1 MESINARHDRSAL
14 DEADWRVVSHSSMF
28 REVGRDVLARLFGDR
43 HPVLFAPRQL
53 IFSQGDKADGFFLIL
68 DGWVKIYRITPAGE
82 EAVVGLFARGES
94 FAEAAVL
101 QGAAYPASAEAASPL
116 RALKIDSARFLKAM
130 EAEPGLGAAMLGS
143 VVLHTERLF
152 EEIASLKLMS
162 APRRLA
168 DFLLRHAPPGADS
181 ANIVLPYEKTL
192 LAGRL
197 GMTPETLSRA
207 LATLRK
213 FGVAVE
219 RDHVAIAD
227 LPALE
232 AFARGAETNGS
243 SAGQAR
249 TKKPGLKASPAAP
262 VSAAREG
269 EAADA
274 AATGKSAP
282 SRQRAK

>member
-1 MESINARHDRSAL
+1 MHPSHDIRPDRVLL
-14 DEADWRVVSHSSMF
+14 DEADWRVVSESSMF
-28 REVGRDVLARLFGDR
+28 REVDRDVLRRLFGDR
-43 HPVLFAPRQL
+43 HPVVFAPRQV

-68 DGWVKIYRITPAGE
+68 EGWVKVYRITPSGE

-101 QGAAYPASAEAASPL
+101 QGAVYPASAEAASPL
-116 RALKIDSARFLKAM
+116 RALKIDSSRFNKAM
-130 EAEPGLGAAMLGS
+130 ETEPGLAAALLGS
-143 VVLHTERLF
+143 VVSHTERLF
-152 EEIASLKLMS
+152 AEIANLKLMS

-168 DFLLRHAPPGADS
+168 DFLLRHAPHDAGLGAPKGARS
-181 ANIVLPYEKTL
+181 ASVVLPYEKTL

-213 FGVAVE
+213 LGVAVE

-232 AFARGAETNGS
+232 AFAHKSGGAG
-243 SAGQAR
+243 AR
-249 TKKPGLKASPAAP
+249 PAP
-262 VSAAREG
+262 RLQ
-269 EAADA
+269 
-274 AATGKSAP
+274 P
-282 SRQRAK
+282 P

>member
-1 MESINARHDRSAL
+1 MIESVNARHDRHAL
-14 DEADWRVVSHSSMF
+14 DEADWRVVSQSSMF

-43 HPVLFAPRQL
+43 HPALFAPRQL

-68 DGWVKIYRITPAGE
+68 DGWVKIYRITPSGE

-101 QGAAYPASAEAASPL
+101 QGAVYPASAEAASPL
-116 RALKIDSARFLKAM
+116 RALKIDSGRFLKAM
-130 EAEPGLGAAMLGS
+130 ETEPGLGAAMLGS
-143 VVLHTERLF
+143 VVSHTERLF

-168 DFLLRHAPPGADS
+168 DFLVRHAPLGARA
-181 ANIVLPYEKTL
+181 ANVVLPYEKTL

-213 FGVAVE
+213 LGVDVE

-227 LPALE
+227 LPVLA
-232 AFARGAETNGS
+232 AFARGGDASAAPGKPPKGAGPAKSAKGAKRS
-243 SAGQAR
+243 SAGASE
-249 TKKPGLKASPAAP
+249 KP
-262 VSAAREG
+262 
-269 EAADA
+269 
-274 AATGKSAP
+274 
-282 SRQRAK
+282 RQRAK